1 MSADRSSILVLNV
14 GSSTLKFGLFA
25 AGGADGCIAHGT
37 LEYYSGNDHESAL
50 SQLLDELERKS
61 LLGDVSAIGHR
72 LVHGGER
79 FRDAVVIDASV
90 RQHLRGLIPL
100 APDHLPTELRA
111 IDMVSTRLPD
121 LIQIACFDTA
131 FHKDLPRHARLF
143 GIPRKL
149 ADAGVV
155 RYGFHGLSYEYI
167 VTTLKETGQL
177 PRRVIVAH
185 LGNGA
190 SLAAIL
196 DGVSVDTSMGM
207 TPTGGVVMSKRSGDV
222 DPGAILFMM
231 RNLGFSATDVE
242 AAVDKQ
248 GGLLGISDR
257 SSDMRALLS
266 ARKTD
271 KNAEEAIDV
280 FCHRVKQFMGAYAA
294 ILGGLDLIV
303 FTGGIG
309 EHSPEI
315 RAQICAGLEFLGV
328 EIDESRNQSSS
339 ETISTESGKVR
350 VAVMRTDEEAMIARH
365 VRRVLNGVNRG

>member
-1 MSADRSSILVLNV
+1 MILVFNV
-14 GSSTLKFGLFA
+14 GSSTLKYGLFPA
-25 AGGADGCIAHGT
+25 DGADDSVTRGT
-37 LEYYSGNDHESAL
+37 IEYSAGADPDSAL
-50 SQLLDELERKS
+50 IRLLDELKTKS
-61 LLGDVSAIGHR
+61 LLADVGSVGHR

-90 RQHLRGLIPL
+90 RQHLRDLIPL

-111 IDMVSTRLPD
+111 IDTISKRLPD
-121 LIQIACFDTA
+121 LPQIACFDTA

-149 ADAGVV
+149 ADAGVI

-167 VTTLKETGQL
+167 VTRLQETDQL
-177 PRRVIVAH
+177 PRHVVVAH

-190 SLAAIL
+190 SLAAVL

-207 TPTGGVVMSKRSGDV
+207 TPTGGIVMSKRSGDL

-231 RNLGFSATDVE
+231 RNLGFSATEVE
-242 AAVDKQ
+242 SAVDKQ
-248 GGLLGISDR
+248 GGLLGLSER
-257 SSDMRALLS
+257 SSDMRVLLS

-271 KNAEEAIDV
+271 KDAAEAIDV
-280 FCHRVKQFMGAYAA
+280 FCHRVKQFIGAYAA
-294 ILGGLDLIV
+294 ILGGLDLIA

-309 EHSPEI
+309 EHSPQI

-328 EIDESRNQSSS
+328 EINDSRNHSNA
-339 ETISTESGKVR
+339 ETISAQSGKVR
-350 VAVMRTDEEAMIARH
+350 VAVLQTNEEAMIARH
-365 VRRVLNGVNRG
+365 VRRLLSGAKGR

>member
-1 MSADRSSILVLNV
+1 MRADRSSILVLNV
-14 GSSTLKFGLFA
+14 GSSTLKYGVFA
-25 AGGADGCIAHGT
+25 AAGSDECIARGT
-37 LEYYSGNDHESAL
+37 FEYSGGDDQESAL
-50 SQLLDELERKS
+50 AKLLDELERKS
-61 LLGDVSAIGHR
+61 LLADVGAVGHR
-72 LVHGGER
+72 LVHGGAR
-79 FRDAVVIDASV
+79 FRDAVVIEASV
-90 RQHLRGLIPL
+90 RQHLRDLIPL

-111 IDMVSTRLPD
+111 IDTISKRLPD
-121 LIQIACFDTA
+121 LVQIACFDTT

-149 ADAGVV
+149 ADAGIV

-207 TPTGGVVMSKRSGDV
+207 TPTGGIVMSKRSGDL
-222 DPGAILFMM
+222 DPGAMLFMM
-231 RNLGFSATDVE
+231 RVLEFSATEVE
-242 AAVDKQ
+242 SAVDKQ
-248 GGLLGISDR
+248 GGLLGISGL
-257 SSDMRALLS
+257 SSDMRTLLS

-271 KNAEEAIDV
+271 THAEEAIDV
-280 FCHRVKQFMGAYAA
+280 FCHRVKQFIGAYAA

-309 EHSPEI
+309 EHLPEV
-315 RAQICAGLEFLGV
+315 RDQICAGLEFLGV
-328 EIDESRNQSSS
+328 EIDDSRNRSSS
-339 ETISTESGKVR
+339 ETISGERCRMR
-350 VAVMRTDEEAMIARH
+350 VAVLKTNEEAMIARH
-365 VRRVLNGVNRG
+365 VRRVLRGINRE